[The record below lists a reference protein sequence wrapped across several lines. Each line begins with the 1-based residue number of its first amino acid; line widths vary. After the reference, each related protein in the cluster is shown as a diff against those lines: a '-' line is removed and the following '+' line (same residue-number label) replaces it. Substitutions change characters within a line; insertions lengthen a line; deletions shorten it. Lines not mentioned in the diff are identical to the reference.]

1 MDFLNYLSWLIISV
15 NPTIELPELTQDW
28 EIDSW
33 REQTEPCAPGP
44 RRKEQWPHKRLSQA
58 CLWVSGSLQ
67 WRRGLVVACW
77 WAGGTE
83 CSSTYM
89 GSFERGHHYLHYLHH
104 SFSSVQSLSRV
115 WLCNPL
121 DCSTPGLPVHHQLPE
136 LPQTHVHWVGDAI
149 QPSHPLSSPS
159 PPAFNLSQHQ
169 GLFQWVGSSIQ
180 LAKVLEILPQHQSLQ
195 LIFRVDFL

>member
-89 GSFERGHHYLHYLHH
+89 GSFEGGHHYLHYLHLGWPQVNSREGTQLH
-104 SFSSVQSLSRV
+104 PTENWIKDLLSISMALAIRSRPSFPPQSVYPIRK
-115 WLCNPL
+115 
-121 DCSTPGLPVHHQLPE
+121 LP
-136 LPQTHVHWVGDAI
+136 
-149 QPSHPLSSPS
+149 
-159 PPAFNLSQHQ
+159 
-169 GLFQWVGSSIQ
+169 
-180 LAKVLEILPQHQSLQ
+180 
-195 LIFRVDFL
+195 